1 MIYWDHAATTPPF
14 DEVVDTMAEVMKLHY
29 ANPSALHR
37 SGEAAAKLQKRA
49 REVCAAALDVK
60 PDEIVFTSGATEGNN
75 MAIKGAAMQYSSRG
89 KHIIT
94 TGTEHPSVYEC
105 CRQLE
110 TLGWEVTYLPVDA
123 EGMVDLAALSQAVR
137 KDTVLVSIMHVN
149 NETGAVQPLAEVGRI
164 VKERN
169 PRTLLHVDGVQGFGK
184 LPVSLSGW
192 QADLYSLSAHK
203 FNGPRGMGVLYIRQG
218 VQLFPL
224 ISGGSQE
231 SGHRA
236 GTENVAGA
244 VAMSKAMRLSRE
256 NQPELYAR
264 MTEIRELLF
273 QGIRKIPGLVLNSSE
288 QSAPHII
295 HFSYPGL
302 KPEVMVHALEEMG
315 MLVSTKSACS
325 SKLSEPSRVLLAMG
339 KDMEAASS
347 GIRISL
353 GKEHQLGDVARLV
366 EVLAKVCGNLRPVIE
381 REGNRR

>member
-14 DEVVDTMAEVMKLHY
+14 DEVVDTMSEVMKKHY

-37 SGEAAAKLQKRA
+37 SGEAAAKLLRRA
-49 REVCAAALDVK
+49 REVCAASLDVL
-60 PDEIVFTSGATEGNN
+60 PSELVFTSGATEGNN
-75 MAIKGAAMQYSSRG
+75 MAIKGSAMQYSSRG
-89 KHIIT
+89 RHIIT

-105 CRQLE
+105 CKQLE
-110 TLGWEVTYLPVDA
+110 SLGWEVTYLPVDA
-123 EGMVDLAALSQAVR
+123 AGVVDLDVLKEAVR

-149 NETGAVQPLAEVGRI
+149 NESGAIQPLADIGRI
-164 VKERN
+164 VKEVN
-169 PRTLLHVDGVQGFGK
+169 SRTLFHVDGVQGFGK
-184 LPVSLSGW
+184 LPVGISEW

-203 FNGPRGMGVLYIRQG
+203 FNGPRGMGVLYVKQG

-231 SGHRA
+231 NGLRA

-244 VAMSKAMRLSRE
+244 VAMSKAMRLSQER
-256 NQPELYAR
+256 QPELYAR
-264 MTEIRELLF
+264 MMELRELLF
-273 QGIRKIPGLVLNSSE
+273 QGIRKIPGLVLNSNE
-288 QSAPHII
+288 LDAPHII

-302 KPEVMVHALEEMG
+302 RPEVMVHALEEMG
-315 MLVSTKSACS
+315 MLISTKSACS

-339 KDMEAASS
+339 KSMEVASS

-353 GKEHQLGDVARLV
+353 GKEHQLGDAARFV
-366 EVLAKVCGNLRPVIE
+366 EVLANACSKLRPIIE

>member
-1 MIYWDHAATTPPF
+1 
-14 DEVVDTMAEVMKLHY
+14 
-29 ANPSALHR
+29 
-37 SGEAAAKLQKRA
+37 
-49 REVCAAALDVK
+49 
-60 PDEIVFTSGATEGNN
+60 
-75 MAIKGAAMQYSSRG
+75 
-89 KHIIT
+89 
-94 TGTEHPSVYEC
+94 
-105 CRQLE
+105 
-110 TLGWEVTYLPVDA
+110 VDA
-123 EGMVDLAALSQAVR
+123 EGMVDLAALSEAVR

-224 ISGGSQE
+224 MSGGSQE

-325 SKLSEPSRVLLAMG
+325 SKFSEPSRVLLAMG
-339 KDMEAASS
+339 KDREAASS

-353 GKEHQLGDVARLV
+353 GKEHQLGDAARLV